1 MADGK
6 LLRLRLPGLDKSVM
20 KNKTNQRT
28 QMQLRKTTLMRKETI
43 STTLCIFPSYRTTVD
58 CRVWSGESA
67 DCGLG
72 SVEYKEWNVEW
83 GVLSGEC

>member
-1 MADGK
+1 MEC
-6 LLRLRLPGLDKSVM
+6 SV
-20 KNKTNQRT
+20 
-28 QMQLRKTTLMRKETI
+28 LSVE
-43 STTLCIFPSYRTTVD
+43 CTTVH